1 MVVEHGEVEK
11 FLEQEE
17 NVTEQLT
24 DPNQVKTVLIEV
36 MMVWVAAKLIMN
48 MMMIILTVSED

>member
-36 MMVWVAAKLIMN
+36 MMVWVAAKHIMN

>member
-48 MMMIILTVSED
+48 MMMIILTVSDD

>member
-24 DPNQVKTVLIEV
+24 DPNQVKTVLIEL
-36 MMVWVAAKLIMN
+36 MMVWVAAKHIMN
-48 MMMIILTVSED
+48 MMMITIDD